1 MTEIKLQNIIK
12 NKELPK
18 DELDDFWDNLF
29 GFLPLFIFLIVSKSN
44 IAFLI
49 INLILIFY
57 TLYSKFTE
65 KKLIAIVTPF
75 NEAENISLIEKIAD
89 EQQWKIKTKQD
100 ALYEFYIP
108 FLFNQPGHKLTL
120 IARDNAVLLN
130 LRNIGSTK
138 GRMPYLF
145 GIDTLKERKIID
157 LISSNENE
165 IYSK

>member
-1 MTEIKLQNIIK
+1 MTEIELLNIIK
-12 NKELPK
+12 KRELPK
-18 DELDDFWDNLF
+18 DELDAFWDNFF
-29 GFLPLFIFLIVSKSN
+29 GFLPLFIFIILSKNN

-49 INLILIFY
+49 VNLILIFY
-57 TLYSKFTE
+57 TFYCKFNE
-65 KKLIAIVTPF
+65 KKLITIVTPL
-75 NEAENISLIEKIAD
+75 NEAENISLIENIAE
-89 EQQWKIKTKQD
+89 EQQWKIKTKQN

-120 IARDNAVLLN
+120 IARDNAILLN

-145 GIDTLKERKIID
+145 GIDTLNERKIIG
-157 LISSNENE
+157 LINSTEYK

>member
-12 NKELPK
+12 NKELLK

-29 GFLPLFIFLIVSKSN
+29 GFLPLFIFLFVSKSN
-44 IAFLI
+44 IVFLI

-57 TLYSKFTE
+57 TFYSKFTE
-65 KKLIAIVTPF
+65 KKLIVIVTPF
-75 NEAENISLIEKIAD
+75 NEAENKSLIEKIAD
-89 EQQWKIKTKQD
+89 EQQWKTKTKQD

-108 FLFNQPGHKLTL
+108 FLFNQTGHKLTL
-120 IARDNAVLLN
+120 IAQDNAVLLN

-145 GIDTLKERKIID
+145 GIDTLKKRKIID
-157 LISSNENE
+157 LISSSEKE

>member
-1 MTEIKLQNIIK
+1 MTEIELLNIIK
-12 NKELPK
+12 KKELPK
-18 DELDDFWDNLF
+18 DELDDFWDNFF
-29 GFLPLFIFLIVSKSN
+29 GFLPLFIFIILSKSN

-49 INLILIFY
+49 VNLILIFY
-57 TLYSKFTE
+57 TFYSKFNE
-65 KKLIAIVTPF
+65 KKLITIVTPL
-75 NEAENISLIEKIAD
+75 NEAENISLIENIAE
-89 EQQWKIKTKQD
+89 EQQWKTKTKQN

-120 IARDNAVLLN
+120 IARDNAILLN

-145 GIDTLKERKIID
+145 GIDTLKERKIIG
-157 LISSNENE
+157 LINSTEHK

>member
-1 MTEIKLQNIIK
+1 MTEIEFQNIIE

-18 DELDDFWDNLF
+18 DELDDFWNNFF
-29 GFLPLFIFLIVSKSN
+29 GFLPLFMFLIVSKSN

-49 INLILIFY
+49 VNLILIFY
-57 TLYSKFTE
+57 IFYSKFNE

-75 NEAENISLIEKIAD
+75 NEVENISLIEKIAD

-120 IARDNAVLLN
+120 IARDNAILLN

-138 GRMPYLF
+138 GRIPFLF
-145 GIDTLKERKIID
+145 GIDTLKERKIIG
-157 LISSNENE
+157 LISSIEHK
-165 IYSK
+165 IY

>member
-1 MTEIKLQNIIK
+1 MTEIELLNIIK
-12 NKELPK
+12 KKELPK
-18 DELDDFWDNLF
+18 DELDDFWDNFF
-29 GFLPLFIFLIVSKSN
+29 GFLPLFIFIILSKSN

-49 INLILIFY
+49 VNLILIFY
-57 TLYSKFTE
+57 TFYSKFNE
-65 KKLIAIVTPF
+65 KKLITIVTPL
-75 NEAENISLIEKIAD
+75 NEAENISLIENIAE
-89 EQQWKIKTKQD
+89 EQQWKTKTKQN

-120 IARDNAVLLN
+120 IARDNAILLN

-145 GIDTLKERKIID
+145 GIDTLKERKIIG
-157 LISSNENE
+157 LINSTEYK